1 MSTTLDSV
9 QVPGSRLTAGDI
21 AAFVDRLADTDVD
34 GADDANIDELAA
46 LERLK
51 SACSARQARVT
62 HRFATSQL
70 QAAVEAEREP
80 DEVRR
85 SIAAQIALA
94 RKDSPVR
101 GNRHVGFAKAMVE
114 EMPHTFQA
122 LQDGRI
128 SEWRATLLVRE
139 TACPSLEHRGVV
151 DAELAD
157 RLGELGDKHTAGAAA
172 RIGQR
177 LDPQAWV
184 KRYRKAVSERRVSIR
199 PAPDLMT
206 YVTAFLPMAQGV
218 AVYAALSRHVDCAR
232 ATGDDR
238 GRGQIMADEFV
249 ARATRSRSEA
259 ADDAQPDT
267 RRANGPVPEN
277 VETTTTSEST
287 ASNVP
292 APHPED
298 ADSSNDPKEAV
309 EVETRTGSTTFGP
322 VPATVSA
329 PDADVAGRSEEGNVE
344 TRTRSTTFGPVAAT
358 ASASNADVTGLSDE
372 AVNDVGVETRA
383 RTTTSDPATDATD
396 QGADIN
402 TRDATADA
410 AHSDDLP
417 TTATPPDGFT
427 AGTTIDIQLIM
438 TDRTLLDGDNEPA
451 HVTGYGPIPAPLARR
466 LLLDAGPNIKAWVR
480 RLYADPDTKQLITGD
495 SRSRFFTHSMRQF
508 LIARDQTCRTPY
520 CDAPIRHI
528 DHIIS
533 RQHDGQTEITNGQG
547 KCERCNYTKESPGWA
562 SSADPDNGT
571 VTITTPTGHAYGSQ
585 PPPPPQT
592 TEWQKAPATTGP
604 PSPAARKSRTVVDI
618 VFPEQRLRKRFEVVG

>member
-1 MSTTLDSV
+1 MSTTLDPLEE
-9 QVPGSRLTAGDI
+9 PGSRLTAAGI
-21 AAFVDRLADTDVD
+21 AALVDRLADAEVD
-34 GADDANIDELAA
+34 GADEANIDELTQ

-62 HRFATSQL
+62 HRFAASQL
-70 QAAVEAEREP
+70 RAAATTKRDP

-85 SIAAQIALA
+85 SIASQVALA

-139 TACPSLEHRGVV
+139 TACLSLEHRGVV

-157 RLGELGDKHTAGAAA
+157 RLGELGDKQTAGAAA

-218 AVYAALSRHVDCAR
+218 AVYAALSRHADCAR
-232 ATGDDR
+232 ASGDER

-249 ARATRSRSEA
+249 SRATHAAANA
-259 ADDAQPDT
+259 ADF
-267 RRANGPVPEN
+267 N
-277 VETTTTSEST
+277 
-287 ASNVP
+287 
-292 APHPED
+292 
-298 ADSSNDPKEAV
+298 
-309 EVETRTGSTTFGP
+309 RTGSE
-322 VPATVSA
+322 S
-329 PDADVAGRSEEGNVE
+329 
-344 TRTRSTTFGPVAAT
+344 
-358 ASASNADVTGLSDE
+358 
-372 AVNDVGVETRA
+372 VG
-383 RTTTSDPATDATD
+383 D
-396 QGADIN
+396 
-402 TRDATADA
+402 ADA
-410 AHSDDLP
+410 AARHANDPDGPVTENERPETGSNTGTSGAEAASEEDDGAGTVVVVDTDVP
-417 TTATPPDGFT
+417 TTTPPPDGFP
-427 AGTTIDIQLIM
+427 AGTIDIQLIM
-438 TDRTLLDGDNEPA
+438 TDRSLFDGDNEPA

-466 LLLDAGPNIKAWVR
+466 LLREAGPNIKAWVR
-480 RLYADPDTKQLITGD
+480 RLYTDPETKQLITGD

-520 CDAPIRHI
+520 CDAPIRHL
-528 DHIIS
+528 DHVIS

-547 KCERCNYTKESPGWA
+547 KCERCNYTKESEGWT
-562 SSADPDNGT
+562 STADPDSST
-571 VTITTPTGHAYGSQ
+571 VTITTPTGHAYSSQ
-585 PPPPPQT
+585 PPTPPQS

-604 PSPAARKSRTVVDI
+604 PPPARPRTRPVIDI
-618 VFPEQRLRKRFEVVG
+618 VFPEQRLKRRIFIEV

>member
-1 MSTTLDSV
+1 MSTISDSV
-9 QVPGSRLTAGDI
+9 QVPGSRLTAADI
-21 AAFVDRLADTDVD
+21 AAFIDRLADTDVD

-70 QAAVEAEREP
+70 QAAAEAEREP

-94 RKDSPVR
+94 RRDSPVR

-232 ATGDDR
+232 ASGDDR

-249 ARATRSRSEA
+249 ARATRTRSEA

-298 ADSSNDPKEAV
+298 ADTSNDPEEAV
-309 EVETRTGSTTFGP
+309 DVETRTGSTTFGP
-322 VPATVSA
+322 VAATVSA
-329 PDADVAGRSEEGNVE
+329 PDADVAGRS
-344 TRTRSTTFGPVAAT
+344 
-358 ASASNADVTGLSDE
+358 DE
-372 AVNDVGVETRA
+372 AVNGVDVQTRT
-383 RTTTSDPATDATD
+383 RTTTSDSVDDAARD
-396 QGADIN
+396 GADIN
-402 TRDATADA
+402 TSDA
-410 AHSDDLP
+410 AV
-417 TTATPPDGFT
+417 GFP

-438 TDRTLLDGDNEPA
+438 TDRSLFDGDNEPA

-466 LLLDAGPNIKAWVR
+466 LLRDAGPNIKTWVR
-480 RLYADPDTKQLITGD
+480 RLYTDPDTKHLITGD

-533 RQHDGQTEITNGQG
+533 GQHDGQTEITNGQG
-547 KCERCNYTKESPGWA
+547 KCERCNYTKESEGWT
-562 SSADPDNGT
+562 SNADPDTST
-571 VTITTPTGHAYGSQ
+571 VTITTPTGHTYSSQ
-585 PPPPPQT
+585 PPPPPQST
-592 TEWQKAPATTGP
+592 KWQKAPATTGP
-604 PSPAARKSRTVVDI
+604 PPGPSRTKRPTIDI
-618 VFPEQRLRKRFEVVG
+618 VFPDVVRGRSIVLN